1 MFVVKFVEQSL
12 AASRPTIIIFGSL
25 NFYPFILKAIWQLDI
40 QWICLPGEYGWPD
53 QEQIWC
59 QSSSPYTEA
68 GRDQSDSGAA
78 GVPWWKVYPSSN
90 PASGLGNPGP
100 DPCSSSLRCDAL
112 AARRTPLRRTKPG
125 IESNIK
131 LKSSLSYHNFAILS
145 VWDII
150 WYVVSS

>member
-12 AASRPTIIIFGSL
+12 AASIPTIIIFGSL

-100 DPCSSSLRCDAL
+100 DRWRGIRSRCSTFQTKFGAKFK
-112 AARRTPLRRTKPG
+112 RRRKSDCSEVWCHTILTWIDYMKSG
-125 IESNIK
+125 IQN
-131 LKSSLSYHNFAILS
+131 HHR
-145 VWDII
+145 
-150 WYVVSS
+150 